1 MSLTAGTAR
10 AAENHGDDG
19 GEPTGGL
26 PAGAAEA
33 SWFQFF
39 NALSWQITLGAP
51 AIVYAKSLGAS
62 ATVLGVMAALTPL
75 LSVFQLPATPLLA
88 RYGYKKFLLA
98 GWGSRTVTIFLMAGV
113 PLMTAASP
121 GTRLWTLL
129 GLLGA
134 FNVLRGIASGAWW
147 PWVSELIPERLRGR
161 YLSRE
166 QAFIQSGSLAAML
179 VAAVVLG
186 REASAWQYAMLFLLS
201 ALAQTASLW
210 YIRKIPEANVEERK
224 RRSGHR
230 VPWRHIVTWPPFLRL
245 VTFNVIFHA
254 AVGGVGVF
262 TVSFMRGRVGFSE
275 NTVMFLAGVTVFGA
289 LSTVAWVGKL
299 LDYEGSRP
307 VMRGCLVGYVLIL
320 CAWWAVAAGLLPA
333 AVWLVAILQLATG
346 VVSANFGVANSRL
359 ATLTNTLMGRDHFF
373 AAYSVVT
380 NLAMGLSPIVWGVM
394 LDLIGD
400 RVFGTRPLQW
410 DRYAVYFAA
419 AAVLSAVTL
428 ADTSR
433 LREGAVGAKS

>member
-1 MSLTAGTAR
+1 MSLTAGTER
-10 AAENHGDDG
+10 AEGDDQ
-19 GEPTGGL
+19 PAGL

-33 SWFQFF
+33 TWFQLF

-75 LSVFQLPATPLLA
+75 LTVFQLPATPLLA

-113 PLMTAASP
+113 PLMTRASD

-129 GLLGA
+129 GLLAA
-134 FNVLRGIASGAWW
+134 FNLLRGVASGAWW
-147 PWVSELIPERLRGR
+147 PWISELIPDRLRGR

-166 QAFIQSGSLAAML
+166 QAFIQVGALAAML

-186 REASAWQYAMLFLLS
+186 REARAWQYGVLFFIS
-201 ALAQTASLW
+201 ALAQTASLL
-210 YIRKIPEANVEERK
+210 YIRKIPEAGVEERRK
-224 RRSGHR
+224 RSGHR
-230 VPWRHIVTWPPFLRL
+230 VPWKEIVTWPPFLRL
-245 VTFNVIFHA
+245 VTFNVVYQA

-262 TVSFMRGRVGFSE
+262 TVSFMRGKIGFSE
-275 NTVMFLAGVTVFGA
+275 NTVMVLAAVALVGA

-320 CAWWAVAAGLLPA
+320 CAWWAVAAGVLPGA
-333 AVWLVAILQLATG
+333 IWVVAVLQLATG

-359 ATLTNTLMGRDHFF
+359 ATLTIPVMGRDHFF

-394 LDLIGD
+394 LDLIG
-400 RVFGTRPLQW
+400 GTTFATGPLAW
-410 DRYAVYFAA
+410 DRYAIYFMAA
-419 AAVLSAVTL
+419 AILSAAALTQTAAL
-428 ADTSR
+428 AEHTSSSKLASR
-433 LREGAVGAKS
+433 